1 MAAALAVRRARTM
14 KRSLFLFAV
23 FAALFLSG
31 CDVARGPAIF
41 NGTDHVLEI
50 TARFADGPSDVRLE
64 PHQVYWQLKT
74 GRVLQSLVVIENGQ
88 RREIGSDV
96 LEPLL
101 KRVAKSDDVLVIV
114 RADTIDVRSISE
126 AKQQGLFDQR

>member
-1 MAAALAVRRARTM
+1 MIAVV
-14 KRSLFLFAV
+14 LLG
-23 FAALFLSG
+23 G

-41 NGTDHVLEI
+41 NDTDHVLQI
-50 TARFADGPSDVRLE
+50 TARFADGASEVRLE

-74 GRVLQSLVVIENGQ
+74 GRVLQSIVVIENGQ

-101 KRVAKSDDVLVIV
+101 KQIAKSDDLLVLVLT
-114 RADTIDVRSISE
+114 DTVDVRSISE
-126 AKQQGLFDQR
+126 AKQEGFFANR